1 MKKLV
6 IKKLENAYGIKELKV
21 SFDDNT
27 LSQNL
32 VYSKNGTF
40 KTSFSRCLYNLS
52 NNEKE
57 KIEDRITKIPANI
70 EMKMIDDE
78 GESNNLINKF
88 LVFSREIYEE
98 KSLSDYEKE
107 LEMLTIDK
115 RKQEYVQDLI
125 NSTLEEPI
133 AELQINAKSINLNL
147 QKALETLNIP
157 YKGKL
162 DWYLEVFKYIDG
174 APDENISEINLKTIF
189 QKTYDILDNDNF
201 QENINNYINIYN
213 KKIKEE
219 LFDDDFD
226 ENSCISFL
234 ESLKKTKFMNEDKK
248 RGVVLNGTS
257 YYDYDSVQEII
268 NKTMKNISSSPEIL
282 KSNQELIKSM
292 GTSNEAQKLKK
303 EIINNPLLIKQLSL
317 GRKKIIRIALKN
329 SGLQTK
335 YWINILENAMSE
347 LKKIYDEIQNMNSK
361 FENAIEI
368 YKLRFRPV
376 FDIKIKNKKESM
388 LGLDLP
394 SLYFKY
400 KKNDCDIEEKLLYDI
415 LSSGEKTSLNII
427 KFIVEYISNK
437 DSKPFIILDDIVET
451 FDYANRYAFIEYIN
465 DMVNDDTPVIVLT
478 HNFEFY
484 RTLHS
489 RIKKLVPLVTNV
501 DEKGRILIQECS
513 KINRNIEDVLN
524 VQSKKELFFAI
535 PYLREAKM
543 ILQDNNEILNACL
556 HYKEK
561 TLNLILKDIMDL
573 FPKKIKLGIDPNLF
587 YLDELENVLSSIK
600 MTNNYDLVEKTIY
613 SIGCRVFLEQKII
626 QKNFDLIKDVNEN
639 QFAYIIKKY
648 HNQLNE
654 KVLELAERVSISTP
668 EFIHGNAFMYEPLID
683 IDGFY
688 LKELYDDIKKLNIDD
703 IWK

>member
-40 KTSFSRCLYNLS
+40 KASFSRCLYNLS

-133 AELQINAKSINLNL
+133 AELQINAKSINLDL

-248 RGVVLNGTS
+248 RGVILNGTS

-347 LKKIYDEIQNMNSK
+347 LKKIYDEVQNMNSK
-361 FENAIEI
+361 FEKAIEI

-400 KKNDCDIEEKLLYDI
+400 KKYDCDIEEKFLYDI

-501 DEKGRILIQECS
+501 DEKGRIFIQECS

-561 TLNLILKDIMDL
+561 TLKLILKDIMDL
-573 FPKKIKLGIDPNLF
+573 FPKKIKLDIDPNLF

-688 LKELYDDIKKLNIDD
+688 LKELYDDIKKLNIDS

>member
-248 RGVVLNGTS
+248 RGVILNGTS

-347 LKKIYDEIQNMNSK
+347 LKKIYDEVQNMNSK
-361 FENAIEI
+361 FEKAIEI

-400 KKNDCDIEEKLLYDI
+400 KKYDCDIEEKFLYDI

-501 DEKGRILIQECS
+501 DEKGRIFIQECS

-573 FPKKIKLGIDPNLF
+573 FPKKIKLDIDPNLF

>member
-133 AELQINAKSINLNL
+133 AELQINAKSINLDL

-248 RGVVLNGTS
+248 RGVILNGTS

-268 NKTMKNISSSPEIL
+268 NKTMKNIFSSSEIL

-347 LKKIYDEIQNMNSK
+347 LKKIYDEVQNMNSK
-361 FENAIEI
+361 FERAIEI

-400 KKNDCDIEEKLLYDI
+400 KKYDCDIEEKFLYDI

-535 PYLREAKM
+535 PYLREAKI
-543 ILQDNNEILNACL
+543 ILQENNEILNSCL

-561 TLNLILKDIMDL
+561 TLNLKLKDIIDL
-573 FPKKIKLGIDPNLF
+573 FPKKIKLDIDPNLF

>member
-133 AELQINAKSINLNL
+133 AELQINAKSINLDL

-248 RGVVLNGTS
+248 RGVILNGTS

-347 LKKIYDEIQNMNSK
+347 LKKIYDEVQNMNSK
-361 FENAIEI
+361 FEKAIEI

-400 KKNDCDIEEKLLYDI
+400 KKYDCDIEEKFLYDI

-501 DEKGRILIQECS
+501 DEKGRIFIQECS

-561 TLNLILKDIMDL
+561 TLKLILKDIMDL
-573 FPKKIKLGIDPNLF
+573 FPKKIKLDIDPNLF

-626 QKNFDLIKDVNEN
+626 QKNFNLIKDVNEN

-688 LKELYDDIKKLNIDD
+688 LKELYDDIKKLNIDS

>member
-133 AELQINAKSINLNL
+133 AELQINAKSINLDL

-248 RGVVLNGTS
+248 RGVILNGTS

-347 LKKIYDEIQNMNSK
+347 LKKIYDEVQNMNSK
-361 FENAIEI
+361 FEKAIEI

-400 KKNDCDIEEKLLYDI
+400 KKYDCDIEEKFLYDI

-501 DEKGRILIQECS
+501 DEKGRIFIQECS

-561 TLNLILKDIMDL
+561 TLKLILKDIMDL
-573 FPKKIKLGIDPNLF
+573 FPKKIKLDIDPNLF

-688 LKELYDDIKKLNIDD
+688 LKELYDDIKKLNIDS

>member
-213 KKIKEE
+213 KKIKAE

-248 RGVVLNGTS
+248 RGVILNGTS

-347 LKKIYDEIQNMNSK
+347 LKKIYDEVQNMNSK
-361 FENAIEI
+361 FEKAIEI

-400 KKNDCDIEEKLLYDI
+400 KKYDCDIEEKFLYDI

-561 TLNLILKDIMDL
+561 TLKLILKDIMNL
-573 FPKKIKLGIDPNLF
+573 FPKKIKLDIDPNLF

-688 LKELYDDIKKLNIDD
+688 LKELYDDIKKLNIDS

>member
-98 KSLSDYEKE
+98 KSLSDYGKE

-248 RGVVLNGTS
+248 RGVILNGTS

-282 KSNQELIKSM
+282 KSNQKLIKSM

-400 KKNDCDIEEKLLYDI
+400 KKNDCDIEEKFLYDI

-427 KFIVEYISNK
+427 KFIVEYISNR

-484 RTLHS
+484 RTLQS

-501 DEKGRILIQECS
+501 DEKCRILIQECS

-535 PYLREAKM
+535 PYLREAKI
-543 ILQDNNEILNACL
+543 ILQENNEILNSCL

-561 TLNLILKDIMDL
+561 TLNLKLKDIIDL
-573 FPKKIKLGIDPNLF
+573 FPKKIKLDIDSNLF
-587 YLDELENVLSSIK
+587 YLDELENALSSIK

-654 KVLELAERVSISTP
+654 KILELAERVSISTP

-688 LKELYDDIKKLNIDD
+688 LKELYDDIKKLNIDA

>member
-98 KSLSDYEKE
+98 KSLSDYGKE

-213 KKIKEE
+213 KKIKAE

-248 RGVVLNGTS
+248 RGVILNGTS

-268 NKTMKNISSSPEIL
+268 NKIMKNISSSPEIL

-347 LKKIYDEIQNMNSK
+347 LKKIYDEVQNMNSK
-361 FENAIEI
+361 FEKAIEI

-400 KKNDCDIEEKLLYDI
+400 KKYDCDIEEKFLYDI

-535 PYLREAKM
+535 PYLREAKI
-543 ILQDNNEILNACL
+543 ILQVNNEILNSCL

-561 TLNLILKDIMDL
+561 TLNLKLKDIIDL
-573 FPKKIKLGIDPNLF
+573 FPKKIKLDIDSNLF

-688 LKELYDDIKKLNIDD
+688 LKELYDDIKKLNIDA